1 MLSWKYVGVAV
12 DVLLDKTLKAM
23 AASEDAIKCVDGKRT
38 PATIH
43 WGKPSE
49 TGDVNEKIR
58 LLDSWRRIIRC
69 GICP

>member
-1 MLSWKYVGVAV
+1 MLSWKYVGFAV

-23 AASEDAIKCVDGKRT
+23 AASEDAIKCVDGKRI
-38 PATIH
+38 PAMIH
-43 WGKPSE
+43 WEKPSE
-49 TGDVNEKIR
+49 TGDNNEKIR

>member
-23 AASEDAIKCVDGKRT
+23 AASEDAIKCVDGKRI

-43 WGKPSE
+43 WGKPS
-49 TGDVNEKIR
+49 
-58 LLDSWRRIIRC
+58 
-69 GICP
+69 